1 MRLTVHRRRTK
12 KPSPIGRRVVLARS
26 LVTHGGERFDEG
38 AELLILDVWQGKLHL
53 VDHAGRELL
62 HVRPSFVRGIERAQQ
77 TVRDRVLLYVRRSR
91 RQRA

>member
-1 MRLTVHRRRTK
+1 MRLAAHRRHPK
-12 KPSPIGRRVVLARS
+12 NASHVGRRVVLVAS

-62 HVRPSFVRGIERAQQ
+62 HVRPSFVRGVERAQQ
-77 TVRDRVLLYVRRSR
+77 TLQDRVLLYVRRSR
-91 RQRA
+91 RQHA

>member
-1 MRLTVHRRRTK
+1 MRLTAHRRHPK
-12 KPSPIGRRVVLARS
+12 KTSHVGRRVVLVAS

-38 AELLILDVWQGKLHL
+38 AELLILDVWRGKLHL
-53 VDHAGRELL
+53 VDHAGRELI
-62 HVRPSFVRGIERAQQ
+62 HVRPSFVRGIERARQ